1 MKKFLVVLGLLFIGL
16 QASADMVELDIEPIN
31 FKHFWEKNGI
41 YEQKILDVGNKII
54 SANKLDKRI
63 VLNLKRNANMVN
75 ASASPTQKTV
85 NIYTGILPYFDNDD
99 ELAYVVS
106 HEIAHCLDFYDGF
119 MKWAFVMTFN
129 RKEYEYKADLIGI
142 DLMAKADYNP
152 VAAICAANKVLD
164 ESYWDNFF
172 FWTHP
177 KGSKRTLTM
186 YKYIYVK
193 YPWAFDTDMVHN
205 INYENFVNYS
215 QKEINAFKQEKK
227 TRNLKQNENL

>member
-16 QASADMVELDIEPIN
+16 QASADVFEYETISY
-31 FKHFWEKNGI
+31 KHFWEKNGI
-41 YEQKILDVGNKII
+41 YEQKILDVGTKII
-54 SANKLDKRI
+54 NTNKLDKRV
-63 VLNLKRNANMVN
+63 VLRLKRMTSVINAT
-75 ASASPTQKTV
+75 ASPTQKTV
-85 NIYTGILPYFDNDD
+85 TIYTGILPYFDNDD

-106 HEIAHCLDFYDGF
+106 HEIAHCIDFYDGF
-119 MKWAFVMTFN
+119 MKWAFVMAFN

-142 DLMAKADYNP
+142 DLMVKAGYNP
-152 VAAICAANKVLD
+152 VAALCAANKVLD

-177 KGSKRTLTM
+177 KGSKRTLAM

-205 INYENFVNYS
+205 VNYENFVNYS